1 MSAVLLVVGALTGLH
16 AATWGAYKDARF
28 EGFRPAKF
36 VRSVVLGIGVA
47 VPVGRL
53 SGMDVTDGLLVV
65 IGLSYA
71 AERLSTEWWKAIL
84 REDDQGAYT
93 IPMRLAVRGRTVDAP
108 IARYAVGLAVLVSL
122 ATALAATVFAQSQLP
137 GMPGKLLVVLG
148 GIGGW
153 LTAFGGAWKDAP
165 VEGFQLAKFF
175 RSPVVATAW
184 ALVLVAFTSQLAVLA
199 VAAGGLSVASIE
211 TYKTFLNGGAPGK
224 FGDKPVRFASVGVR
238 RTCRTMHGSLYA
250 LMTLLLA
257 AGFFSA
263 AFPTAGRP
271 REDVALAHL
280 PALLLC
286 CGFAFVV
293 LAGKRSQPGPN
304 ETSDEA
310 PDRAQATAG
319 QRDGAPDRPLSPT
332 SRIDELS

>member
-1 MSAVLLVVGALTGLH
+1 
-16 AATWGAYKDARF
+16 
-28 EGFRPAKF
+28 
-36 VRSVVLGIGVA
+36 VRSVLLGVVVS

-53 SGMDVTDGLLVV
+53 SGMEVTDGLLVV

-84 REDDQGAYT
+84 RDDDQGAYT
-93 IPMRLAVRGRTVDAP
+93 IPMRLAVRGRIVDAP
-108 IARYAVGLAVLVSL
+108 IVRYAVGLAVLVGL
-122 ATALAATVFAQSQLP
+122 AMALAATALAQSQLP
-137 GMPGKLLVVLG
+137 ELPGELLVVLG

-184 ALVLVAFTSQLAVLA
+184 VLVLVPFTSQLAVLA

-224 FGDKPVRFASVGVR
+224 FGDKPVRFPSVEVR
-238 RTCRTMHGSLYA
+238 RACRTLHGSLYA
-250 LMTLLLA
+250 LMTWLLA
-257 AGFFSA
+257 AGLFAA
-263 AFPTAGRP
+263 AFPTTGRP
-271 REDVALAHL
+271 REDLALAYL

-293 LAGKRSQPGPN
+293 LAGGRS
-304 ETSDEA
+304 
-310 PDRAQATAG
+310 TAG
-319 QRDGAPDRPLSPT
+319 TEGEVR
-332 SRIDELS
+332 